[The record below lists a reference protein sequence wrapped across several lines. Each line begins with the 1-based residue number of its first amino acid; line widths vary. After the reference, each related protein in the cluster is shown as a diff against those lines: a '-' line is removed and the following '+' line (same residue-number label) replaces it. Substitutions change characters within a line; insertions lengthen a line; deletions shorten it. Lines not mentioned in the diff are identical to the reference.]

1 MSTDVSHFNGPKE
14 ISNGSKRNLFVVSIM
29 DLQVMYVCKHMR
41 QEVQVCVTIKLKG
54 LNQRFEESDEGDR
67 QMGFLFS
74 VVITI
79 KYLQLIDMG
88 GLRTTGHRE

>member
-1 MSTDVSHFNGPKE
+1 
-14 ISNGSKRNLFVVSIM
+14 
-29 DLQVMYVCKHMR
+29 MR
-41 QEVQVCVTIKLKG
+41 QEVQVYVTIKLKG

-67 QMGFLFS
+67 QMMEFLFI

-88 GLRTTGHRE
+88 GLRTTGNRE

>member
-1 MSTDVSHFNGPKE
+1 
-14 ISNGSKRNLFVVSIM
+14 
-29 DLQVMYVCKHMR
+29 MYVCKHMR
-41 QEVQVCVTIKLKG
+41 QEVQVYVTIKLKG

-67 QMGFLFS
+67 QMGFLLI
-74 VVITI
+74 VVVTI